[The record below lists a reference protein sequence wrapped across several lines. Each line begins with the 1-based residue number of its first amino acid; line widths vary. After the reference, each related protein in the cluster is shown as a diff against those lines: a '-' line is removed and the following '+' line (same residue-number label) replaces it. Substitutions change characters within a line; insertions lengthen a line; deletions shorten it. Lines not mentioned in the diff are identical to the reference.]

1 MPEKRVREAIND
13 AIRLEMRKNPKVF
26 LAGEDVALFGGA
38 YGVTRGL
45 MKEFTE
51 TRVKDTP
58 ISESAIIGLAVGSAA
73 AGLRP
78 IVEIMHI
85 DFLGVCMDQL
95 FNQAAKMRYMYG
107 GKASIPMV
115 LRMNTGAGFRAG
127 AQHSQSLEAW
137 LCHVPGLKVV
147 MPSDSYDAKGLMLS
161 AIRDNNPV
169 VYLEDK
175 KLYGRKGEVPDEDY
189 TVPLGKAAIKREGKD
204 VTIVS
209 WAGVL
214 HQAMAAATKLAEEG
228 IQCEVVD
235 PRTLQPLDTETI
247 INSVK
252 KTHRLVVAH
261 EAVRFGGFGAE
272 IAATVAEE
280 CFDFLDAPVKRIGA
294 PFTPIPFSPAL
305 EDAYIPNRD
314 KIAAVVKE
322 VVS

>member
-1 MPEKRVREAIND
+1 MREAIND
-13 AIRLEMRKNPKVF
+13 AIRFEMRKNPKIF

-45 MKEFTE
+45 MKEFSE

-58 ISESAIIGLAVGSAA
+58 ISESAIIGLAVGAAA

-107 GKASIPMV
+107 GHASIPMV

-147 MPSDSYDAKGLMLS
+147 YPSDSYDARGLLT
-161 AIRDNNPV
+161 AALRDNNPV
-169 VYLEDK
+169 VFLEDK
-175 KLYGRKGEVPDEDY
+175 KLYGRKGEVPDADY

-204 VTIVS
+204 VTIVT

-214 HQAMAAATKLAEEG
+214 HQATAAATKLAEEG
-228 IQCEVVD
+228 IQCEIVD

-252 KTHRLVVAH
+252 KTPRLVVVH

-280 CFDFLDAPVKRIGA
+280 CFDYLDAPVKRIGA
-294 PFTPIPFSPAL
+294 PFTPIPFSPPL

-314 KIAAVVKE
+314 KIAAVIKEIVKK
-322 VVS
+322 